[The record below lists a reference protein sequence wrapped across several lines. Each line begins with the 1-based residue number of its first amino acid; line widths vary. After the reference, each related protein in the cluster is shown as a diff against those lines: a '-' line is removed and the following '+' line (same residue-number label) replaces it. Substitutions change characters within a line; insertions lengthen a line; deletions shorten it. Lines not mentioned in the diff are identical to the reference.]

1 MKLMCPGKRLTS
13 LFVPVVLLALLF
25 SVNLHAQ
32 SKKSAANKKTA
43 TKKSQTVAKDVRKD
57 KKSASRKDSKKEA
70 LAKKTGKGDP
80 RKEKAAAKTRDSR
93 RDAKKDTS
101 REKLTAKER
110 RREKER
116 DAKDNKSSK
125 NRAEARRIEAERRR
139 EAEARRQAAL
149 AEQRRRE
156 QAAREARARKLAFER
171 GLRTETVENI
181 AKDDTSGED
190 PHVRRA
196 AVNALGGHAGTV
208 VVMEAKTGKVLTI
221 VNQDWAIRDSFK
233 PCSTIKLVTGV
244 AGINENLID
253 DDGKIKNS
261 STKMDLDYALAKSNN
276 GYFQRV
282 GVNMGSPKMIAYAKS
297 LGLGEKT
304 GINADGETPGK
315 LPYGNNNA
323 RIYSHGDD
331 FAVTPLQ
338 LAVMVSA
345 LSNGGKKVVP
355 QITRPRVERTAF
367 RPHVRETIQLPMRSV
382 EGVLP
387 GMMGAAEYGTARR
400 GVDASMGVAGKTGS
414 CIERGSWVGLFASVA
429 PVEDPK
435 YSVVVITRG
444 QSERGKYAAAIA
456 GKIYQALGGQ
466 IRRNRD
472 LLYARQLKARPA
484 LPSDAANEEADEG
497 EDADMA
503 EAEQQGVPAPIIV
516 GAPRNQIATAQP
528 TVPEKKLVQKTTMS
542 KPAFSPVVIQFD
554 KSGADKKDVEPAE
567 VAPEKR
573 ERPRIVKNK

>member
-1 MKLMCPGKRLTS
+1 MNLMCPERRLTS
-13 LFVPVVLLALLF
+13 LFIPVILLALLF
-25 SVNLHAQ
+25 SVDLHAQ
-32 SKKSAANKKTA
+32 SKKSTSNKKA
-43 TKKSQTVAKDVRKD
+43 AAKKSQAVAKDARKD
-57 KKSASRKDSKKEA
+57 KKQATKKEE
-70 LAKKTGKGDP
+70 LAKAKAKAKSDKNAKG
-80 RKEKAAAKTRDSR
+80 
-93 RDAKKDTS
+93 RDAGK
-101 REKLTAKER
+101 EKLTAKER
-110 RREKER
+110 RQQEAR
-116 DAKDNKSSK
+116 DKKGTK

-156 QAAREARARKLAFER
+156 AIAREARARKLAFER
-171 GLRTETVENI
+171 GLRTETVANI
-181 AKDDTSGED
+181 AKDDTTGED
-190 PHVRRA
+190 INVRRA

-208 VVMEAKTGKVLTI
+208 VVMEAKTGKLLTI

-244 AGINENLID
+244 AGINENIING
-253 DDGKIKNS
+253 DGKVRNS
-261 STKMDLDYALAKSNN
+261 SAGMDLDYALAKSNN
-276 GYFQRV
+276 VYFQRV
-282 GVNMGSPKMIAYAKS
+282 GVSMGSPKMIAYAKS

-304 GINADGETPGK
+304 GINAEGETPGK

-331 FAVTPLQ
+331 FSVTPLQ

-355 QITRPRVERTAF
+355 QIARPRVERTAF
-367 RPHVRETIQLPMRSV
+367 QPHLTEQVNVPMRSV

-387 GMMGAAEYGTARR
+387 GMIGAAEYGTARR

-414 CIERGSWVGLFASVA
+414 CITRGSWIGLFASVA

-456 GKIYQALGGQ
+456 GKVYQALSGN
-466 IRRNRD
+466 IKRNRD
-472 LLYARQLKARPA
+472 LLYARQLKVRPVM
-484 LPSDAANEEADEG
+484 PGTIMDDADEG
-497 EDADMA
+497 EEADVA
-503 EAEQQGVPAPIIV
+503 EGDPQERLPIVV
-516 GAPRNQIATAQP
+516 GAPRTQVAAATP
-528 TVPEKKLVQKTTMS
+528 PVEEKKLVQKTTLS
-542 KPAFSPVVIQFD
+542 KPSFSPVVIEFD
-554 KSGADKKDVEPAE
+554 KSGA
-567 VAPEKR
+567 APEKR

>member
-1 MKLMCPGKRLTS
+1 MKLMRPGKRLLS
-13 LFVPVVLLALLF
+13 LFIPITLIALLF
-25 SVNLHAQ
+25 SSDLSAQ
-32 SKKSAANKKTA
+32 SRKSSSAKKPVAKKSVATAKDARNKKA
-43 TKKSQTVAKDVRKD
+43 VSK
-57 KKSASRKDSKKEA
+57 KDSKKEQ
-70 LAKKTGKGDP
+70 LAKKKGKVDP
-80 RKEKAAAKTRDSR
+80 RKDKLTARERA
-93 RDAKKDTS
+93 RDAKRDNRK
-101 REKLTAKER
+101 EKLSAKEL

-116 DAKDNKSSK
+116 DSKGKKLNK
-125 NRAEARRIEAERRR
+125 AEARRIDAERRR
-139 EAEARRQAAL
+139 EAEQRRQAAL

-156 QAAREARARKLAFER
+156 AAAREARARKLAFER
-171 GLRTETVENI
+171 GLRTETVANI
-181 AKDDTSGED
+181 EKDDPTGED
-190 PHVRRA
+190 MNVRRA

-208 VVMEAKTGKVLTI
+208 VVMEAKTGKVVTI

-244 AGINENLID
+244 AGINENVID
-253 DDGKIKNS
+253 GDGKITNS
-261 STKMDLDYALAKSNN
+261 STRMDLDYALAKSNN
-276 GYFQRV
+276 HYFQRV
-282 GVNMGSPKMIAYAKS
+282 GINMGSPKMIAYAKS

-304 GINADGETPGK
+304 GINAEGETPGK

-331 FAVTPLQ
+331 FEVTPLQ

-355 QITRPRVERTAF
+355 QIARPKVERTAF
-367 RPHVRETIQLPMRSV
+367 RPQVREMIQIPTRSF

-414 CIERGSWVGLFASVA
+414 CITKGSWIGLFASVA

-456 GKIYQALGGQ
+456 GKVYQALGGQ
-466 IRRNRD
+466 IKRDRD
-472 LLYARQLKARPA
+472 LLYARKLKVKPA
-484 LPSDAANEEADEG
+484 IPDVTGDDDEG
-497 EDADMA
+497 EDADVA
-503 EAEQQGVPAPIIV
+503 EADQTTTAAPIIV
-516 GAPRNQIATAQP
+516 GQPRTVAPP
-528 TVPEKKLVQKTTMS
+528 TVVAAAPTVVPEKKLVQKTTQS
-542 KPAFSPVVIQFD
+542 KPTFKPLVIEFD
-554 KSGADKKDVEPAE
+554 RSGAATDPAKK
-567 VAPEKR
+567 

>member
-1 MKLMCPGKRLTS
+1 MKLMRPLRRFSS
-13 LFVPVVLLALLF
+13 LFVLSTLIALLF
-25 SVNLHAQ
+25 SSNLSAQ
-32 SKKSAANKKTA
+32 SKKSKKAPAKKSTA
-43 TKKSQTVAKDVRKD
+43 TAKDARKD
-57 KKSASRKDSKKEA
+57 KKAASKKESKKEQ
-70 LAKKTGKGDP
+70 LARKKA
-80 RKEKAAAKTRDSR
+80 ESR
-93 RDAKKDTS
+93 RDKASAKRDKKDNKK
-101 REKLTAKER
+101 EKLTAKER
-110 RREKER
+110 RERDR
-116 DAKDNKSSK
+116 DAKDSK
-125 NRAEARRIEAERRR
+125 GKKLSKAEARRIDAERRR

-156 QAAREARARKLAFER
+156 QAAREARARRLAFER
-171 GLRTETVENI
+171 GLRTTTIENI
-181 AKDDTSGED
+181 AKDDSSGED
-190 PHVRRA
+190 LNVRHA

-208 VVMEAKTGKVLTI
+208 VVMEAKTGKIMTI

-244 AGINENLID
+244 AGINENVID
-253 DDGKIKNS
+253 GDGKIRNS
-261 STKMDLDYALAKSNN
+261 STQMDLDYALAKSNN

-304 GINADGETPGK
+304 GINAPGETPGK

-331 FAVTPLQ
+331 FEVTPLQ

-345 LSNGGKKVVP
+345 LSNGGKKVIP
-355 QITRPRVERTAF
+355 QITQPKVERTAF
-367 RPHVRETIQLPMRSV
+367 QPHIRENITLPMKSV

-414 CIERGSWVGLFASVA
+414 CISKGSWVGLFASVA

-444 QSERGKYAAAIA
+444 QSERGRYAAAIA
-456 GKIYQALGGQ
+456 GKVYQSLNGQ
-466 IRRNRD
+466 IKRNRD
-472 LLYARQLKARPA
+472 LLYARQLKTKPA
-484 LPSDAANEEADEG
+484 IPANATAADDDEG
-497 EDADMA
+497 EESDVA
-503 EAEQQGVPAPIIV
+503 EAGSEQVELPPIVV
-516 GAPRNQIATAQP
+516 GAPKTQTV
-528 TVPEKKLVQKTTMS
+528 VPEKKLIQKTTQS
-542 KPAFSPVVIQFD
+542 RPTFSPVVIEFD
-554 KSGADKKDVEPAE
+554 KSGADK
-567 VAPEKR
+567 EKIVVSDMNGATKK

>member
-1 MKLMCPGKRLTS
+1 MKLMCPQKRLNP
-13 LFVPVVLLALLF
+13 LFIPIILIALLF
-25 SVNLHAQ
+25 SSNLHAQ
-32 SKKSAANKKTA
+32 SRKSSTKKTVAKKSAVQAKDARKKTTA
-43 TKKSQTVAKDVRKD
+43 RKD
-57 KKSASRKDSKKEA
+57 TRKEQ
-70 LAKKTGKGDP
+70 LAKKKGKTDP
-80 RKEKAAAKTRDSR
+80 RKEKVTARKGDNR
-93 RDAKKDTS
+93 RNAKKDTS
-101 REKLTAKER
+101 KEKLTAKQL
-110 RREKER
+110 REKER
-116 DAKDNKSSK
+116 DTKGKKLS
-125 NRAEARRIEAERRR
+125 RAEARRADAERRR
-139 EAEARRQAAL
+139 EAEKRRQAAL

-171 GLRTETVENI
+171 GLRTATVENI

-190 PHVRRA
+190 LNVRRA

-244 AGINENLID
+244 AGLNENLID
-253 DDGKIKNS
+253 GDGKIKNS
-261 STKMDLDYALAKSNN
+261 STSMDLDYALAKSNN
-276 GYFQRV
+276 SYFQRV

-304 GINADGETPGK
+304 GINADGETAGK

-331 FAVTPLQ
+331 FEVTPLQ

-355 QITRPRVERTAF
+355 QYVRPRVERTAF
-367 RPHVRETIQLPMRSV
+367 RPQIRETVSLPMRSV

-414 CIERGSWVGLFASVA
+414 CIGKGSWVGLFASVA

-456 GKIYQALGGQ
+456 GKIYQTLGGQ
-466 IRRNRD
+466 IKRNRD
-472 LLYARQLKARPA
+472 LLYARQLKVRPA
-484 LPSDAANEEADEG
+484 NPEPGVDEGDEG
-497 EDADMA
+497 EESDIAAA
-503 EAEQQGVPAPIIV
+503 EGDEQAPIIV
-516 GAPRNQIATAQP
+516 SAPRTQVATAQP
-528 TVPEKKLVQKTTMS
+528 AVPEKKLVQKTTQS
-542 KPAFSPVVIQFD
+542 KPSFSPVVIEFD
-554 KSGADKKDVEPAE
+554 KSGAAKK
-567 VAPEKR
+567 

>member
-1 MKLMCPGKRLTS
+1 MCPQKRLTS
-13 LFVPVVLLALLF
+13 LFVPIALIALLF
-25 SVNLHAQ
+25 SFDVNAQ
-32 SKKSAANKKTA
+32 SRKSTSSKKAVAKKSVA
-43 TKKSQTVAKDVRKD
+43 SAKDARKD
-57 KKSASRKDSKKEA
+57 KSARSKKDAKKEQLAKKKSDSRKDKA
-70 LAKKTGKGDP
+70 VAK
-80 RKEKAAAKTRDSR
+80 RDNR
-93 RDAKKDTS
+93 
-101 REKLTAKER
+101 
-110 RREKER
+110 R
-116 DAKDNKSSK
+116 DAKDNKKLSAKELRRQKEEEARDRK
-125 NRAEARRIEAERRR
+125 NSRNKPNKAEARRIEAERRR

-181 AKDDTSGED
+181 AKDDSSGED
-190 PHVRRA
+190 LNVRRA

-208 VVMEAKTGKVLTI
+208 VVMEAQTGKVLTI
-221 VNQDWAIRDSFK
+221 VNQDWAIRDAFK

-244 AGINENLID
+244 AGLNENVID
-253 DDGKIKNS
+253 NDGHITNS
-261 STKMDLDYALAKSNN
+261 STRMGLDYALAKSNN

-282 GVNMGSPKMIAYAKS
+282 GTNMGSNKMIQYAQR
-297 LGLGEKT
+297 LGLGAKT
-304 GINADGETPGK
+304 GINADGETPGR

-331 FAVTPLQ
+331 FEVTPLQ

-355 QITRPRVERTAF
+355 QIAHPRVERTAF
-367 RPHVRETIQLPMRSV
+367 RPQVQGMVNLPLKSV

-387 GMMGAAEYGTARR
+387 GMIGAAEFGTAHR

-414 CIERGSWVGLFASVA
+414 CITKGSWIGLFASVA

-456 GKIYQALGGQ
+456 GKIYQALGGN
-466 IRRNRD
+466 IKRNRD
-472 LLYARQLKARPA
+472 LLYARQLKIRPA
-484 LPSDAANEEADEG
+484 TDSGAPDEGDEG

-503 EAEQQGVPAPIIV
+503 DNDNDNAPVQQAPIIV
-516 GAPRNQIATAQP
+516 GSQQRVVTPAIPQQQEP
-528 TVPEKKLVQKTTMS
+528 KKMVQKTAQS
-542 KPAFSPVVIQFD
+542 RPAFNPVVIEFD
-554 KSGADKKDVEPAE
+554 KSGA
-567 VAPEKR
+567 EKG
-573 ERPRIVKNK
+573 EKATRPRVVKNK